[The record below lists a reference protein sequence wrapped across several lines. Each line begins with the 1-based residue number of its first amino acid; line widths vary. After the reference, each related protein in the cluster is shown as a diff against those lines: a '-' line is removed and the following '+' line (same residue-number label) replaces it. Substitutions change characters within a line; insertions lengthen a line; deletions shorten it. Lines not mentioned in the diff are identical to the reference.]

1 MCTPFAY
8 GRLAKDS
15 LFTDRKLETERLIA
29 NFNSTA
35 NTILIS
41 PRRWGKSSLV
51 EKVAD
56 IMTNNDKNIRFVMID
71 LYNVRS
77 EEEFYELLAKEI
89 LLASNSKLAEIKE
102 KAGKFLGRL
111 IPKMSFGTEP
121 NSDFNISFD
130 WEALKQNPDDILN
143 LAENISKEKDI
154 RFVVC
159 IDEFQNIAMFDDS
172 LAFQKKL
179 RSNWQK
185 HKKTTYC
192 LYGSKR
198 HMMID
203 IFTSQS
209 MPFYKFGDIVFLQK
223 IEKDELVRFIIKRF
237 KATGKKIDKASAELI
252 TNNAECHP
260 YYVQQLAHLAWL
272 NTKTD
277 CNIEIV
283 ELAQETL
290 LRQLDFLFQTI
301 TDELSNTQIN
311 FLKALINNV
320 EQFSANETII
330 KYNLGTSANVLR
342 IKKSLENREI
352 IDLFG
357 EKITLLDPM
366 YRYWLGK
373 VYFGRRK

>member
-8 GRLAKDS
+8 GRLAHDS
-15 LFTDRKLETERLIA
+15 LFTDRKHETERLVA
-29 NFNSTA
+29 NFNTLV

-56 IMTNNDKNIRFVMID
+56 IMTKNDKKIKFIMID

-77 EEEFYELLAKEI
+77 EESFYELLAKEI
-89 LLASNSKLAEIKE
+89 LLASNSKLAEVKE

-111 IPKMSFGTEP
+111 IPKISFSTEP
-121 NSDFNISFD
+121 HSDFNISFD

-159 IDEFQNIAMFDDS
+159 IDEFQNVAMFDDS

-185 HKKTTYC
+185 HQKTTYC

-198 HMMID
+198 HMMVD

-209 MPFYKFGDIVFLQK
+209 MPFYKFGDILFLQK
-223 IEKDELVRFIIKRF
+223 IEKDELVKFVIKRF
-237 KATGKKIDKASAELI
+237 KATGKKIDKASAEFLVDI
-252 TNNAECHP
+252 AECHP

-272 NTKTD
+272 NTQNECDISKAQ
-277 CNIEIV
+277 
-283 ELAQETL
+283 LALDTL
-290 LRQLDFLFQTI
+290 TMQLDFLFQTI
-301 TDELSNTQIN
+301 TDELSNTQVN
-311 FLKALINNV
+311 FLKALIDGV
-320 EQFSANETII
+320 EQFSATETLI
-330 KYNLGTSANVLR
+330 KYQIGTSANITR

-357 EKITLLDPM
+357 EKITMLDPI
-366 YRYWLGK
+366 YQYWLRR
-373 VYFGRRK
+373 VYFGRRR